1 MLFLQQDGSSFRP
14 IHLQFSEFLQLVVYS
29 SNKIL
34 FCQPLFPYCYH
45 TDLNILRNMNTLQK
59 IVFTDPYFYEQF
71 FQNSAMASIKSA
83 EKSND
88 NLLVETLC
96 T

>member
-1 MLFLQQDGSSFRP
+1 
-14 IHLQFSEFLQLVVYS
+14 
-29 SNKIL
+29 
-34 FCQPLFPYCYH
+34 
-45 TDLNILRNMNTLQK
+45 MNTLQK

-71 FQNSAMASIKSA
+71 FQNTAMASIKSA